1 VYLGGLLLKKGGREE
16 EEERRGWERR
26 KWERRGKFVLFPW
39 KKKEKS
45 TPVDKYVSVLKR
57 SILSYLFCC
66 VTCTPA
72 GFDTR

>member
-1 VYLGGLLLKKGGREE
+1 VYLGGLLLKKGGRGRGEE
-16 EEERRGWERR
+16 GMGEEKMGEE
-26 KWERRGKFVLFPW
+26 GKFVLFPW

-45 TPVDKYVSVLKR
+45 TPVGKYVSVLKR

-66 VTCTPA
+66 VNCTPA